1 MKPYFE
7 RSRHLGNNRALLLWA
22 VGAII
27 LFLGL
32 PSILKAEQGQDFGAS
47 LANIQTEAKAVKRP
61 ANTLLMG
68 GVSVKYGQK
77 QQKFAVAFRVPVS
90 LMDAQVK
97 DAINNDP
104 SGKVHVVDQ
113 SKPVLLSNGRDVMI
127 TNISYWVLRGEFCR
141 PKFIVTPFWAGPNKV
156 GLRFKK
162 VDFDAGGLLWLAKK
176 FGITD
181 EDKVLAQLIE
191 GITSQIQDS
200 MYVELNT
207 ALGRMG
213 ADGVNPYNLIAFR
226 YDARTRTVY
235 ISLSDDFLVPIAPRM
250 KLTSFTLSKTDVTLA
265 AATNDTVNSI
275 ARKNNELAFDQ
286 NSVNFILHDIEDQSL
301 SFMPGNLYPGGVLFG
316 QPGEND
322 VTVSMAVKT
331 PFSLPFSNQPVWA
344 AVSVTAM
351 PRVTAKNTVSLTIK
365 RIHLNWLGQGKNGKE
380 LPNVPDFIQN
390 HKDLQNILVNQAAQQ
405 MASNPA
411 VRKYAATSCKGNT
424 VTLKLK
430 KSAMLPAFAQWFDI
444 TGMDVNYER
453 VAFNYTLNMAAAGQ
467 MR

>member
-1 MKPYFE
+1 MKPYFAS
-7 RSRHLGNNRALLLWA
+7 SRLINHNRALLLWA
-22 VGAII
+22 IGAII
-27 LFLGL
+27 LFCGL
-32 PSILKAEQGQDFGAS
+32 PSILKAEESADFTTS
-47 LANIQTEAKAVKRP
+47 LANIQTEAKSVKRP
-61 ANTLLMG
+61 SNTLLMG

-77 QQKFAVAFRVPVS
+77 QQKFAVAFRVPIS

-97 DAINNDP
+97 DSINNDP

-113 SKPVLLSNGRDVMI
+113 SKPVLISNGRDIMI

-176 FGITD
+176 LNITD

-191 GITSQIQDS
+191 GITTEIQDS
-200 MYVELNT
+200 IYIQLNT
-207 ALGRMG
+207 SLGQFG
-213 ADGVNPYNLIAFR
+213 ADGVNPYNLIAFK
-226 YDARTRTVY
+226 YDSHTRTVY
-235 ISLSDDFLVPIAPRM
+235 ISLADDFLVPIAPRM
-250 KLTSFTLSKTDVTLA
+250 KLTAFTLSRTDVTLA
-265 AATNDTVNSI
+265 AATSDTVNSI

-286 NSVNFILHDIEDQSL
+286 NSVNYILHDIEDPSIT
-301 SFMPGNLYPGGVLFG
+301 FMPGNLYPGGVIFG

-322 VTVSMAVKT
+322 VTVSMALKT

-344 AVSVTAM
+344 AVSVTAT
-351 PRVTAKNTVSLTIK
+351 PRVTAKNTVSLSIK
-365 RIHLNWLGQGKNGKE
+365 RIHLNWLGQGKDGKE

-390 HKDLQNILVNQAAQQ
+390 HKDLQGMLVSQAAQQ
-405 MASNPA
+405 MAANPT
-411 VRKYAATSCKGNT
+411 VKKYAVTSCKGNT

-430 KSAMLPAFAQWFDI
+430 KAAILPAFAQWFDI
-444 TGMDVNYER
+444 TGMDVNYGR
-453 VAFNYTLNMAAAGQ
+453 LAFDYTLNMAAAGQ